1 MSGKDGWPREKRWK
15 HVYTRSAKLSRAH
28 KLGFDYPRVTEGQL
42 ARQTT
47 DKKRKVLFICSK
59 NQWRSPTAEAV
70 WRKHPALSVRSA
82 GTSSS
87 ARHKVSVEDI
97 RWADVIFVMEEKHKS
112 RLLADFKTTIERKPL
127 HVLDI
132 PDEYTY
138 MAPALV
144 AEIQESVAA
153 VLGLDYSV
161 LTVSSNTALLGRWT
175 EVLSASRRTVSR
187 TLHTGRAP
195 ALSSPQTFC
204 VSACFAAT

>member
-82 GTSSS
+82 GTSSA
-87 ARHKVSVEDI
+87 ARRKVSAEDI
-97 RWADVIFVMEEKHKS
+97 RWADVIFVMEEKHRS
-112 RLLADFKTTIERKPL
+112 RLLAEFTVTIERKPL

-132 PDEYTY
+132 PDDYQFMDPELVEQLEE
-138 MAPALV
+138 LV
-144 AEIQESVAA
+144 A
-153 VLGLDYSV
+153 
-161 LTVSSNTALLGRWT
+161 
-175 EVLSASRRTVSR
+175 
-187 TLHTGRAP
+187 
-195 ALSSPQTFC
+195 
-204 VSACFAAT
+204 